1 MNLLERWIGA
11 WNRIWRR
18 KPGRYSAA
26 YTTAAANT
34 APTVE
39 QIREAIT
46 AMEHLR
52 TQQKNSRIPDV
63 ILMTPNIAQRLREHC
78 DQFPVAAPAT
88 MRGLD
93 SLHGIST
100 EVHASSGAMYL
111 RALGLRDRGKRVM
124 VVDEAGNVFEADP
137 ETSSNRSGFKHP
149 SAPVSC
155 CQYVSYDV

>member
-78 DQFPVAAPAT
+78 DQFPTAAPVAI
-88 MRGLD
+88 RGLD
-93 SLHGIST
+93 SLYRIST
-100 EVHASSGAMYL
+100 EVHASSGVMYL
-111 RALGLRDRGKRVM
+111 RGLELRDKGKRVM
-124 VVDEAGNVFEADP
+124 VVDETGNVFEAG
-137 ETSSNRSGFKHP
+137 SNTRRP
-149 SAPVSC
+149 L
-155 CQYVSYDV
+155 